1 MNYRPSDAK
10 VAGGGM
16 DNSVSHAL
24 VDAFFAAYATRDSV
38 QIAPFL
44 DENVEWAVTGPIDL
58 LPFCGEHN
66 GKQAVMALFDNSVPA
81 VFDDLRA
88 VRDQTLIDGDRVA
101 VLIRLFAT
109 QRGSG
114 RPVSYRTAQF
124 YRFRAGKI
132 VTFRAVFDSFN
143 AAEQVHGQPFQTANS
158 AERGDVVVL

>member
-1 MNYRPSDAK
+1 
-10 VAGGGM
+10 M

-24 VDAFFAAYATRDSV
+24 VDAFFAAYATRDSA

-44 DENVEWAVTGPIDL
+44 DENVEWAVTGPVDL
-58 LPFCGEHN
+58 LPFCGERS
-66 GKQAVMALFDNSVPA
+66 GKQAVIALFDDSVPA

-114 RPVSYRTAQF
+114 RPLSYRTAQF
-124 YRFRAGKI
+124 YRFRDGKI
-132 VTFRAVFDSFN
+132 ITFRAVFDSSN
-143 AAEQVHGQPFQTANS
+143 AAEQVHGQPFRMAAG
-158 AERGDVVVL
+158 AERSDVVFL